1 MKSNIFLV
9 FRKVILSLIRF
20 YQITISPDHGLWSYK
35 HPHGYCKFS
44 PTCSQYAY
52 QAIENWGI
60 IVGGGKAIK
69 RIIRCNPFSRGG
81 YDPIK
86 LEEND
91 T

>member
-1 MKSNIFLV
+1 M
-9 FRKVILSLIRF
+9 IRF

-60 IVGGGKAIK
+60 IVGGGKAIR

-81 YDPIK
+81 YDPIE
-86 LEEND
+86 LEKHN